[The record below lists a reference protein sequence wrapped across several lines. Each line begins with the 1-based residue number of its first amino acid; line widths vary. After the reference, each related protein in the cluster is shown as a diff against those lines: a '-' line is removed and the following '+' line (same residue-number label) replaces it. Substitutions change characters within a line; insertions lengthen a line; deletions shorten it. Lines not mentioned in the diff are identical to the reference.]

1 LIAGSQFFYEFHY
14 IAKKIIIII
23 MDNKRKTLTE
33 VIARILK
40 DNPNKY
46 FTSNEIA
53 KKIVEN
59 YPDWSENKRQR
70 SKQDLSN
77 DIRFITQIQSEILS
91 KVSSLQNKDSNY
103 QILEEKPRKL
113 FYSTKNN
120 VEKLDTNKPTKES
133 NLSESD
139 LYPLLSK
146 YLHAEFNIGSKRI
159 DEKRSKNSRGS
170 GGNKWLFP
178 DMVGLEIVGGNW
190 QEEIKK
196 FSEEHFTPKGKL
208 WSFEVKIK
216 IDNSN
221 VREVFFQTVS
231 NSSWANYGY
240 LVTSEII
247 GRETINE
254 LRILAGLHGIGVIR
268 IDINDITKS
277 QIIFLARERS
287 IDLDNANRLA
297 EENRDFKDYIIDLI
311 SIYKNPSSKEKNI
324 KNWFAIHAKYNQ

>member
-1 LIAGSQFFYEFHY
+1 
-14 IAKKIIIII
+14 
-23 MDNKRKTLTE
+23 MDNKRLTLTE
-33 VIARILK
+33 IITRILK
-40 DNPNKY
+40 GNPDRY

-59 YPDWSENKRQR
+59 FPDWCENKRQR
-70 SKQDLSN
+70 SKQNLSN
-77 DIRFITQIQSEILS
+77 DNKLFNQIKSEILS
-91 KVSSLQNKDSNY
+91 KIVYIQEKDPNY

-120 VEKLDTNKPTKES
+120 IEKSNNNKPTKET
-133 NLSESD
+133 NLLESD

-146 YLHAEFNIGSKRI
+146 YLHTELNIGSKRI
-159 DEKRSKNSRGS
+159 YEKRSKNMRGF

-178 DMVGLEIVGGNW
+178 DMVGLEIVGENW
-190 QEEIKK
+190 TQEIKK
-196 FSEEHFTPKGKL
+196 FSEEHFTSKGKL

-216 IDNSN
+216 IDNGN
-221 VREVFFQTVS
+221 VREAFFQTVS

-268 IDINDITKS
+268 LDVNDITKKS
-277 QIIFLARERS
+277 NNFFSTRTL
-287 IDLDNANRLA
+287 
-297 EENRDFKDYIIDLI
+297 Y
-311 SIYKNPSSKEKNI
+311 
-324 KNWFAIHAKYNQ
+324 